1 MWLVWVPVQKTGKNA
16 YDYRSQISVYCDVWM
31 LLLLLLLL
39 LLILFDIAQNNAII
53 NTADKCSNISDT
65 ILIETQD
72 KSAPHL
78 AAYTQVIL
86 SLQISGEDKII
97 L

>member
-16 YDYRSQISVYCDVWM
+16 YNYGSQISVYCDVWM

-39 LLILFDIAQNNAII
+39 LILFDIAQNHAII
-53 NTADKCSNISDT
+53 NTADKCSKIGDT

-78 AAYTQVIL
+78 AADTQVIL
-86 SLQISGEDKII
+86 SLQISAEDKII